1 MSNHLGLEYDVHAG
15 GAWWQAVAFQLGANG
30 GRVLFSLLE
39 VDSCGSNLSFYPGH
53 RGGLGKGVMTGLS
66 VGSRRRQGCQGSA
79 TFLSRRRFHRWRIEV

>member
-15 GAWWQAVAFQLGANG
+15 GAWWQAVAFQLGENG

-53 RGGLGKGVMTGLS
+53 RGGLRKGVMTGLN
-66 VGSRRRQGCQGSA
+66 VGSRHRQGCQGSA